1 MLSALRSLL
10 PRATRRTRPA
20 APRLGLERLETREV
34 PAITVSAAIGSPT
47 VVITADA
54 TSPNNVTVSRVP
66 GTGLLSV
73 SNAGASSLLVAAGGV
88 GGIVFFGSPNGD
100 LFRNL
105 TDIPSTLLGFGGNDT
120 LIGGTGPDTI
130 TGGPGNDALDGGPGV
145 NVLFDSGSSFTLTD
159 PAPGRPAA
167 TLVGQGTDLLLNFQ
181 TVRLTG
187 SPGPDTLDVSGYSGR
202 VELNGGSGAADD
214 LFRLGA
220 GPAVVDGGLN
230 GPAGDLVLA
239 AGLTSARFD
248 GTNLLTSRGG
258 SATLRNVERVF
269 IEGTDGPDG
278 FDLAGLRQALT
289 VLGGGGDDVIRGGA
303 GVNQIDGGPGVDL
316 ILPSTGTD
324 IVAPGNDL
332 VDGLAGRPLTPAE
345 LAATGGAVRV
355 LLVEA
360 NGERRLNVFGPTG
373 AGFTIRGDW
382 QRSGPA
388 GGAEEFRLTGPAVLE
403 TGRGD
408 LPFTVPAD
416 APVVVRTAADAVAG
430 FGTVTTLTWTNPP
443 TLTTTDPDSPLRVF
457 SDQYGLDVTAP
468 AGVWR
473 VGLGRDVLA
482 LFPSAADLP
491 LNPAVPY
498 LYFVSDDGFS
508 ATLAGR
514 WTVGGAGTVVALDPS
529 DPSLYLRAPFTT
541 DPSQYLGTFDRDR
554 LTIVGVSATG
564 LIPFAP
570 DAPLEGETL
579 FNSAHL
585 ATVGRV
591 NLYSPGA
598 KAQGLVFVDFN
609 VNAHLP
615 GAVTPEKVRG
625 LLEGDDFPDRA
636 FPKHFAVELRV
647 NGTAQFPYLGAWG
660 GPGFSVEVVQASVSS
675 NSLATTFA
683 GNGLTADGANPL
695 SLFVPSSAKISG
707 ATSVSTD
714 GLPSVKATVKGSL
727 AGSAGFMLLQPQLEL
742 SPDDVRLVG
751 KTPDLYGF
759 GSSTIAG
766 IVVGTAT
773 GVFYDLVGLAAS
785 SYDILLPGSENLPT
799 GAIVIESGRF
809 VGTAR
814 LTIQTGSPILIIIA
828 TDQVFVNY
836 GYATFAGEIR
846 AVIAFN
852 GEKKSENVSV
862 LGRIIPLFGSEF
874 PAGGLEPIENN
885 RFVAHLP
892 LGIVLSGRLNAGPAF
907 ADRSITERAAVGE
920 VVTLR
925 GRITDPDTTDAFILT
940 VDWGDG
946 TTTTHRFPPGS
957 DGRVVEVTHR
967 YARPSPT
974 GRPFKVVATWA
985 DPQGAGNSAEF
996 AVEVVRPA
1004 RPPARPADPA
1014 PKAVFRAEK
1023 LGAVRFLRADLDGD
1037 GVADLVALEPDARR
1051 RRLFVVSGDSGEIL
1065 ATLARKDGPQT
1076 VTLPGRTGAPVAV
1089 VVDWRQKPGVETI
1102 AFTDPLTGDLL
1113 ARVTYPGRGR

>member
-20 APRLGLERLETREV
+20 APRLGLEALEAREV
-34 PAITVSAAIGSPT
+34 PAIAVSAAIGSPT

-73 SNAGASSLLVAAGGV
+73 SNAGSSSLLVAAGGV

-105 TDIPSTLLGFGGNDT
+105 TDIPSTLLGFEGNDT

-145 NVLFDSGSSFTLTD
+145 NVLFDSGGSFTLTD

-278 FDLAGLRQALT
+278 FDLAGLPQALT

-303 GVNQIDGGPGVDL
+303 GVNQIDGGAGVDL

-332 VDGLAGRPLTPAE
+332 VNGLAGSPLTPAE

-382 QRSGPA
+382 QRSDPA
-388 GGAEEFRLTGPAVLE
+388 GGAEEFRLTGPAALV

-457 SDQYGLDVTAP
+457 SEQYGLDVTAP
-468 AGVWR
+468 AAAWR
-473 VGLGRDVLA
+473 VGLGRDILA

-498 LYFVSDDGFS
+498 LYFVTDDGFS

-554 LTIVGVSATG
+554 LTIVGVSAKG
-564 LIPFAP
+564 LIPFVPNEALGG
-570 DAPLEGETL
+570 DTILD
-579 FNSAHL
+579 FAHL
-585 ATVGRV
+585 TTVGRV
-591 NLYSPGA
+591 NLNPSHA
-598 KAQGLVFVDFN
+598 AAEGLVFVDFN
-609 VNAHLP
+609 ANGDSRPA
-615 GAVTPEKVRG
+615 GVTPPQVRQ
-625 LLEGDDFPDRA
+625 LLEGEYPPGFLFTPA
-636 FPKHFAVELRV
+636 FDVRVGV
-647 NGTAQFPYLGAWG
+647 NGAARFRYTNELTGSGFP
-660 GPGFSVEVVQASVSS
+660 VQIGRASVSS
-675 NSLATTFA
+675 DTNGTTFA
-683 GNGLTADGANPL
+683 GRGLLADASNPL
-695 SLFVPSSAKISG
+695 SLFVPVSAKITG
-707 ATSVSTD
+707 TFTP
-714 GLPSVKATVKGSL
+714 LNLKATVRGSM
-727 AGSAGFMLLQPQLEL
+727 AGAAGVLLSSPQMVL
-742 SPDDVRLVG
+742 SPDGVQLSGRSAN
-751 KTPDLYGF
+751 LYGF
-759 GSSTIAG
+759 GSIPMTG
-766 IVVGTAT
+766 TVVFGTGEPIYNLT
-773 GVFYDLVGLAAS
+773 GKAVSAYDL
-785 SYDILLPGSENLPT
+785 LLPGSEDLPT
-799 GAIVIESGRF
+799 GAIVVGVGLFS
-809 VGTAR
+809 GTAEISNSGPDPLLVIRVDTFTSINRVFASFTGR
-814 LTIQTGSPILIIIA
+814 LSLDIAYFPDGRSIGVVNANGTI
-828 TDQVFVNY
+828 
-836 GYATFAGEIR
+836 E
-846 AVIAFN
+846 
-852 GEKKSENVSV
+852 
-862 LGRIIPLFGSEF
+862 PLFGVSIPTDTSRF
-874 PAGGLEPIENN
+874 IDFADHRFLLNLPAGIT
-885 RFVAHLP
+885 
-892 LGIVLSGRLNAGPAF
+892 ISGRLNAGPAF

-946 TTTTHRFPPGS
+946 TTTTHTFPPGS

-967 YARPSPT
+967 YTRPSPP

-1004 RPPARPADPA
+1004 RPPVRLADPA
-1014 PKAVFRAEK
+1014 TKAVFRAEK

-1051 RRLFVVSGDSGEIL
+1051 RRLFVVSGNSGEIL

-1102 AFTDPLTGDLL
+1102 TFTDPLTGDLL